1 MLIGLQRTSR
11 VKLFFYCLSR
21 KKTRGARI
29 QFSSCV
35 TPFSY
40 LTEILSGD
48 AVVITAG
55 QLVHECEHLVFGSD
69 ELWLGGTAQEGKL
82 RWLPKAQASKVNK
95 NTRGQN
101 MWNCNSCNKPY
112 YTAKCVSAS
121 WLQAHIVPHRGI
133 WSPTRGKV
141 ILLWLHFS
149 LSPPHSHQI
158 ERSGAFL
165 CEVQTQKVL

>member
-1 MLIGLQRTSR
+1 MTSR
-11 VKLFFYCLSR
+11 VKLFSNCLSR
-21 KKTRGARI
+21 KNKCRTY
-29 QFSSCV
+29 SSQQLCLRFLTLLRSLVV
-35 TPFSY
+35 TPSSSRQGSLCTNASIWY
-40 LTEILSGD
+40 LALMNSD
-48 AVVITAG
+48 
-55 QLVHECEHLVFGSD
+55 LVGLHRRG
-69 ELWLGGTAQEGKL
+69 

-112 YTAKCVSAS
+112 YTGKCVLAS
-121 WLQAHIVPHRGI
+121 WLQVHMAPHRGI

-141 ILLWLHFS
+141 ILIWLHFS